1 MRRPIRWVWLL
12 ALLLGGCLESEGS
25 GTGFEVDR
33 GNDSSSGDETFGFV
47 EDDYGIDCPILGG
60 CIPSKEEFSLA
71 AFISGH
77 HYAFPEPASG
87 QVVTVHALTSFVA
100 QPALKGPKALLLIGL
115 NAQRVTEQTS
125 VPIDL
130 VAVVDKSGSM
140 DGFKIIQAREALRAM
155 AAKLQPEDR
164 FAIVA
169 YDSVASVYLS
179 LTSAAETGTIDAV
192 IDTIFAGGG
201 TNIYDALTLGYQSFT
216 TDAERTRWTVLV
228 SDGQPTVGITSY
240 DSIVDLA
247 RVNRVAGIGTSSV
260 GIGGDAN
267 SDLMARLGPA
277 GGGMYY
283 FLDDAAALGDVF
295 QAEVSRVT
303 HPMADDVKF
312 TFSLSDRYSFKT
324 LYGFELNGGLEYSI
338 PRVFYEEKAGG
349 FIAEMDM
356 LPGQDN
362 AADWGTLT
370 VSYSPLGATEVTSQT
385 VTIGLPFDPV
395 SAPQN
400 EYHQH
405 HTSQKAYAVLTA
417 GLAIQ
422 EAGRLVWEMADLEA
436 ADTYLTSAIR
446 EFDRQTSS
454 LSGDAELAF
463 TRSLLVG
470 LQANVQDY
478 IQKIAANK
486 SAPLH
491 VLQVTKAPPVVDPS
505 R

>member
-1 MRRPIRWVWLL
+1 MRRPISLVWLW
-12 ALLLGGCLESEGS
+12 ALLLGGCLESEAT
-25 GTGFEVDR
+25 GTGFDSDN
-33 GNDSSSGDETFGFV
+33 GSSSSDDRPEFN
-47 EDDYGIDCPILGG
+47 ENDYGIDCPIMSG

-77 HYAFPEPASG
+77 HYAFPEAASD

-100 QPALKGPKALLLIGL
+100 QPALKAPKALLLIGL
-115 NAQRVTEQTS
+115 NAQRVTEQTP

-140 DGFKIIQAREALRAM
+140 DGYKIVQARDALRAM
-155 AAKLQPEDR
+155 VAKLQPQDR
-164 FAIVA
+164 FGIVA
-169 YDSVASVYLS
+169 YDSLASVYLP
-179 LTSAAETGTIDAV
+179 LTSAAENGTIDAV
-192 IDTIFAGGG
+192 IDTIIAEGG
-201 TNIYDALTLGYQSFT
+201 TNIYDALSLGYQSFA
-216 TDAERTRWTVLV
+216 TDAERTRWTVLL
-228 SDGQPTVGITSY
+228 SDGQPTVGIVSY

-247 RVNRVAGIGTSSV
+247 RVNREAGIGTSSV
-260 GIGGDAN
+260 GIGADAN

-295 QAEVSRVT
+295 QKEVSRVT

-312 TFSLSDRYSFKT
+312 TFSLSDRYAFKT

-349 FIAEMDM
+349 FIAEMSM

-370 VSYSPLGATEVTSQT
+370 VSYSPLGTTEVTSQT

-422 EAGRLVWEMADLEA
+422 EAGRLVWEMEDLEA
-436 ADTYLTSAIR
+436 ADKYLASAIT
-446 EFDRQTSS
+446 EFDRLTGS

-470 LQANVQDY
+470 LQANVRDF
-478 IQKIAANK
+478 IQKIAAGK

-491 VLQVTKAPPVVDPS
+491 VLQVSRAPAVIDPM